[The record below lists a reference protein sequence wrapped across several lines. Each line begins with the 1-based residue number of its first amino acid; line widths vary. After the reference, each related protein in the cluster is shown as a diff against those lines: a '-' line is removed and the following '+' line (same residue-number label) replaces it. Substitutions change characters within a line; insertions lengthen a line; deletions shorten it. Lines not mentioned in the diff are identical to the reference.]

1 LYEKYSE
8 NFGDMKRVFLLDPML
23 ATGGSA
29 SMAIERILAKGVDA
43 KNITFINLISC
54 NEGI

>member
-8 NFGDMKRVFLLDPML
+8 NFGEMKRVFLLDPML

-29 SMAIERILAKGVDA
+29 SMAIERILAKGIDA
-43 KNITFINLISC
+43 
-54 NEGI
+54 